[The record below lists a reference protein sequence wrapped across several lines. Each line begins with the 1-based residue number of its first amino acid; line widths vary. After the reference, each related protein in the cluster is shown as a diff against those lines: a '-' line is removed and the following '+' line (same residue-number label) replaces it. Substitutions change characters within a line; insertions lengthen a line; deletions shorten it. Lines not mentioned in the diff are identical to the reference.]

1 MRVYDW
7 FVVHI
12 PPFAH
17 SLTYSH
23 STIQTQYQFGHS
35 ELQGKKEK
43 LSRLEDK
50 EVEEANMR
58 NNTMSAAKEL
68 LRHKRENSSKND
80 MSNYAANFT
89 TEEKR
94 RKLEQQMEVEGIEE
108 LCRNLPHLV
117 KMEKLRKEDEVK
129 GMEIRNASLRRI
141 IAGYKNALGG
151 AGDAMMMEIMNGGN
165 DVIMQQ

>member
-1 MRVYDW
+1 
-7 FVVHI
+7 
-12 PPFAH
+12 
-17 SLTYSH
+17 
-23 STIQTQYQFGHS
+23 
-35 ELQGKKEK
+35 
-43 LSRLEDK
+43 
-50 EVEEANMR
+50 VEETNMC

-151 AGDAMMMEIMNGGN
+151 AGDAMMMDIMNGGN